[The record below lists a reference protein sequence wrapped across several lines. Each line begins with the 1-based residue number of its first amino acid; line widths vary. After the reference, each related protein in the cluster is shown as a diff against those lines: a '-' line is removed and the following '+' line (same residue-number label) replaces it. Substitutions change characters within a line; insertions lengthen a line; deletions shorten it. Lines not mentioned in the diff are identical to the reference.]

1 MYDLHTHT
9 LLSDGEMLP
18 AELVRRAAVQGY
30 TVIAITDHADASAL
44 STALLPLFEVRSSA
58 AYFGV
63 ELLCGVELTHV
74 PPPEIPVLARR
85 AKDLGADLVVV
96 HGETTAEPVAPGT
109 NRAACGCADVD
120 LLAHPGLITDADAAL
135 ARENDIALELTSRR
149 GHNRTNGHVL
159 AVARRAGCHL
169 LINSDAHAPGDIM
182 TPEERVFVA
191 RGAGMTE
198 GECTRALSPKE
209 GLLARLR

>member
-1 MYDLHTHT
+1 
-9 LLSDGEMLP
+9 MLP
-18 AELVRRAAVQGY
+18 AELIRRAAVQGY
-30 TVIAITDHADASAL
+30 TVVAITDHADASNL
-44 STALLPLFEVRSSA
+44 STVLLPLFEVRSSA

-120 LLAHPGLITDADAAL
+120 VLAHPGLVTDDDAAR
-135 ARENDIALELTSRR
+135 AAEHGIALELTSRR

-159 AVARRAGCHL
+159 AVARRAGCRL
-169 LINSDAHAPGDIM
+169 LINSDAHAPDDIM

-198 GECTRALSPKE
+198 EEYTRALSPKQE
-209 GLLARLR
+209 LLAQMR